1 MQIRKKVLLVLAF
14 TLSTNSLKGNE
25 AGEILSSYCRHTELS
40 IFTTTSMLKGSVIF
54 NAHLTNVLQQ
64 EYSLLEN

>member
-14 TLSTNSLKGNE
+14 TLDTNSLKGKRE
-25 AGEILSSYCRHTELS
+25 RSYQAIVDTELS
-40 IFTTTSMLKGSVIF
+40 IFTKTSMLKGSMIF

-64 EYSLLEN
+64 EYSSLEN

>member
-14 TLSTNSLKGNE
+14 TLDTNSLKGNE
-25 AGEILSSYCRHTELS
+25 AGEILLSYCRHTELN
-40 IFTTTSMLKGSVIF
+40 IFTTTSMLKGSMIF
-54 NAHLTNVLQQ
+54 NARLTNVLQK